1 MRVSMKVIVDIKYGM
16 RKKKDEIE
24 KKNKFKMNLNKN
36 IKIMIT
42 KSNRQEK
49 IKGE

>member
-24 KKNKFKMNLNKN
+24 KKTNSK
-36 IKIMIT
+36 
-42 KSNRQEK
+42 
-49 IKGE
+49 